1 MGEWARSSIDGQ
13 HVARP
18 ESRQAASSS
27 KSPSRAAGAPCDNYL
42 KKNDHKQAEMQKAI
56 DATVKFDQEFVRG
69 GKSEKVRKHFEKLK
83 KKAMKN
89 SKGDQKKYKGFGET
103 KESKEDKAKRQEG
116 KERKKAAMT
125 RDEAALMAELLQA
138 GETAVA
144 ESRQASQEEEE
155 EEERERRR
163 TAQLIARQEAAMVE
177 EFEASQGLA
186 GPSTLSQ
193 QLGDLFGL

>member
-1 MGEWARSSIDGQ
+1 M
-13 HVARP
+13 
-18 ESRQAASSS
+18 
-27 KSPSRAAGAPCDNYL
+27 
-42 KKNDHKQAEMQKAI
+42 KA
-56 DATVKFDQEFVRG
+56 KM
-69 GKSEKVRKHFEKLK
+69 
-83 KKAMKN
+83 KKAEVTR
-89 SKGDQKKYKGFGET
+89 GEQKKYKGFGET
-103 KESKEDKAKRQEG
+103 KEIKEDKAKRQEE
-116 KERKKAAMT
+116 KERKKAAMKAKMKKAEVT
-125 RDEAALMAELLQA
+125 RDEAALIAELLQA

-155 EEERERRR
+155 EEERERQR